1 MRVDKEYLNKLKKK
15 YHVDELWSWSK
26 YNSYKIDS
34 YGWMLKYIRHEK
46 ETKSSIYVVEG
57 GIVHDIIEKFYN
69 KEIEYKD
76 MIDLY
81 NNKLEEIKL
90 SGLKYNRKDDKAN
103 QKTADK
109 YEGSI
114 KLFFNN
120 HIPINSK
127 VITEQFVTINVG
139 GNIFQGYID
148 FLHKENDNYIIT
160 DWKTSTIYQG
170 EKVKKESGQLVLYA
184 ESLIQRG
191 IPIDKIKI
199 RWDFLKYC
207 NIEYQLKGK
216 DKETGLNKTKETKA
230 LRIKWVDKIKTNL
243 KMWLKQEGYEELE
256 IEDMVQTAIENNNLD
271 NIPESIRNKYK
282 LTDCYV
288 YIPLT
293 QELID
298 ELKEDIINTIKE
310 IKEKEKDYEIYM
322 EEGEERLAEELFWIE
337 IDDNNSFYFNN
348 LCGYSSKVHKP
359 YKEYLESLNIWVK
372 KDDNKEIQDDELDDW
387 LKDL

>member
-81 NNKLEEIKL
+81 NNKLEEITL

-103 QKTADK
+103 KKTADK

>member
-1 MRVDKEYLNKLKKK
+1 MRVNKEYLNKLKKK

-46 ETKSSIYVVEG
+46 ETKSSIYAVEG

-81 NNKLEEIKL
+81 NNKLEEITL

>member
-46 ETKSSIYVVEG
+46 ETKSSIYAVEG

-230 LRIKWVDKIKTNL
+230 LRIEWVDKIKTNL